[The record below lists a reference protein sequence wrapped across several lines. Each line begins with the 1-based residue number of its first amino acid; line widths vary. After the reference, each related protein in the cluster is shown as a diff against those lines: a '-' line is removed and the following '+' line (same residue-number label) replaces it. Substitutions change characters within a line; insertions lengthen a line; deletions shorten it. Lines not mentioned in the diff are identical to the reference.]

1 MKLPLIS
8 WEDVTNNTAQSCFT
22 KARILS
28 YNELWALVDLD
39 DFFIELRNSIEQLK
53 ELNSKEISNG
63 IFPEEFD
70 SLDDSVVTTHL
81 VWSDKLNIDIAKVIL
96 KKLKL
101 VVTMK
106 MQTQM

>member
-28 YNELWALVDLD
+28 YKELRALVDLD
-39 DFFIELRNSIEQLK
+39 DFFIELRNSTEQLK
-53 ELNSKEISNG
+53 ELNFKEMCNG

-70 SLDDSVVTTHL
+70 SLDDSVVTADL
-81 VWSDKLNIDIAKVIL
+81 V
-96 KKLKL
+96 
-101 VVTMK
+101 
-106 MQTQM
+106 